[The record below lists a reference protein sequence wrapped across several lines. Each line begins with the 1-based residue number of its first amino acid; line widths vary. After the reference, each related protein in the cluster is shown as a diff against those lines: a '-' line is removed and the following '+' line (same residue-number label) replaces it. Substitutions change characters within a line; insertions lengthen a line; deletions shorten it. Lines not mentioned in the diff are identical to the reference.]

1 MSDFDFCQADSE
13 NDGDS
18 ESELEDVWMTEELS
32 FSEDDIHGDGL
43 KR

>member
-1 MSDFDFCQADSE
+1 MSDFHSCQADSE

-32 FSEDDIHGDGL
+32 SEDDIHGDGL